1 MKSSA
6 KLDKIQRMSDKF
18 KGNMALL
25 ITSIVWGSGFIAQKL
40 GGEAMPPLAFNA
52 TRQLMAAIALLP
64 LATFSVSSSG
74 YFSKEKNTESQ
85 IRYKKNRMILAG
97 IVCGGC
103 LVLGSD
109 LQQLGLQTVS
119 AGKSGLFPTTRLG
132 AATTAGLGVF
142 AATGAVSAAGS
153 TSANDSTAGVDTTT
167 AAKI

>member
-1 MKSSA
+1 
-6 KLDKIQRMSDKF
+6 MSDKF

-64 LATFSVSSSG
+64 LATFSVQAQTG
-74 YFSKEKNTESQ
+74 IFQKEEYPNLRS
-85 IRYKKNRMILAG
+85 RYKKNSMILAG

-119 AGKSGLFPTTRLG
+119 AGKSGFISATYVVFVPLLG
-132 AATTAGLGVF
+132 IVLEKEQARSLPF
-142 AATGAVSAAGS
+142 APCSHS
-153 TSANDSTAGVDTTT
+153 SDSPP
-167 AAKI
+167 